1 MNPLRDL
8 VELYFKDRSIVN
20 HHISSFNDFLPT
32 LDNPNSRMQKIVDN
46 LRVSAEDMDRGI
58 IRLDP
63 DKTDG
68 RIIEIRVGR
77 KRDDRGNIDQ
87 GAKPTIKVKLPEN
100 READGSTHSLT
111 PMEAR
116 LRNVNYL
123 SPIFL
128 DFTIVEDGI
137 EKEPEKDVH
146 LGDLPIMVKSRRCTL
161 YKENLQEERESSDD
175 MYAGASCNKAVRTPW
190 TPADTSSSAVPSAS
204 SSPSKTGPEPRH
216 GRIEPALRSRPRG
229 RQGLLPE
236 GRSPRPHPSRE
247 EARRYVDGHRP
258 GRCRPDPTRRPR

>member
-1 MNPLRDL
+1 MRDL

-100 READGSTHSLT
+100 READGSTPLPHSDGGPASERELSIT
-111 PMEAR
+111 NLPGLHNNGGRNREGAR
-116 LRNVNYL
+116 EGRPHRRPAHHGQVAR
-123 SPIFL
+123 SAPS
-128 DFTIVEDGI
+128 TRRTWRRSGSSTRRST
-137 EKEPEKDVH
+137 
-146 LGDLPIMVKSRRCTL
+146 GACSSRR
-161 YKENLQEERESSDD
+161 
-175 MYAGASCNKAVRTPW
+175 ARTPW
-190 TPADTSSSAVPSAS
+190 TPVDTSSS
-204 SSPSKTGPEPRH
+204 
-216 GRIEPALRSRPRG
+216 
-229 RQGLLPE
+229 E
-236 GRSPRPHPSRE
+236 GRSACSSPWRTWHRTGSWSRPTSATAPSWRSPRCSPRRKGTAPSHWS
-247 EARRYVDGHRP
+247 RRSVTVCSWSPFRP
-258 GRCRPDPTRRPR
+258 PLGRSHWSP